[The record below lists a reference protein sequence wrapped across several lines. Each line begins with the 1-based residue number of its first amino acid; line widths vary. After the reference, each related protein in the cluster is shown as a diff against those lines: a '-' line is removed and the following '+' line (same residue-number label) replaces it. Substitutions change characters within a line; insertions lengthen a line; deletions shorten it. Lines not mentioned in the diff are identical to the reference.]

1 MRAVLTNFGTLGDV
15 QPFVALAVELKRH
28 GHHPVLAAA
37 PSYAGMAAAH
47 GLDFAPVGPDLRQ
60 AQSGITQAMMATP
73 DVLQNAGGMFQLFQ
87 PLAEALP
94 RMLEDLRAVCRGA
107 DVLISGRV
115 QPAARMVHDL
125 THVPFVTVL
134 VEHSGS
140 GGGNP
145 AFQAAVRAL
154 VNPLREAHRL
164 PPLENPLVD
173 GLSPQ
178 LVLTA
183 LSRHV
188 RPPPAD
194 LPPHHHTVGY
204 FFLDEPQ
211 FTPDAELAAFLEGGE
226 PPVVITFGSMTHED
240 PAALTDALVEGTVRA
255 GRRALVQ
262 HGWSGLGQRPL
273 PPTVRA
279 LGQVPHAWLLPRV
292 SCVVHHGGAGTT
304 GAAFRAG
311 VPQVVVPHTYD
322 QFTWGELV
330 QELGCG
336 GPAVPIHELS
346 AERLSGALGTVLTG
360 PDYREAAGRLGEAIR
375 SEHGTVKA
383 RGLIE
388 DLVRRVGLSAG
399 TGDGDAADEDSDEDE
414 ARQQRRRAALKQQRA
429 RKQDF

>member
-15 QPFVALAVELKRH
+15 QPFLALAVELKRH

-37 PSYAGMAAAH
+37 PSYRALAEPH
-47 GLDFAPVGPDLRQ
+47 GIDFAPVGPDLRQ
-60 AQSGITQAMMATP
+60 AQSVITQAMMATP
-73 DVLQNAGGMFQLFQ
+73 DVLQSAGGMFQLFQ
-87 PLAEALP
+87 PLYEALP
-94 RMLEDLRAVCRGA
+94 RMLEDLRAACRGV

-125 THVPFVTVL
+125 THLPFVTVL

-154 VNPLREAHRL
+154 VNPLRESHGL
-164 PPLENPLVD
+164 PPLDNPLVD

-204 FFLDEPQ
+204 FFLDEPH
-211 FTPDAELAAFLEGGE
+211 FTPDAELAAFLAEGE
-226 PPVVITFGSMTHED
+226 PPVCITFGSMTHED
-240 PAALTDALVEGTVRA
+240 PAALTDALVEGTARA
-255 GRRALVQ
+255 GRRALIQ
-262 HGWSGLGQRPL
+262 HGWSGLGQRAL

-311 VPQVVVPHTYD
+311 IPQVVVPHTYD

-336 GPAVPIHELS
+336 GQALPIGELTG
-346 AERLSGALGTVLTG
+346 ERLSVALETVLTG
-360 PDYREAAGRLGEAIR
+360 AHCREAAARLGESIR
-375 SEHGTVKA
+375 SEHGAAKA
-383 RGLIE
+383 RHLIE
-388 DLVRRVGLSAG
+388 DLVRRVGLTTAAEG
-399 TGDGDAADEDSDEDE
+399 EADAADDEGG

-429 RKQDF
+429 RKQDT

>member
-1 MRAVLTNFGTLGDV
+1 
-15 QPFVALAVELKRH
+15 
-28 GHHPVLAAA
+28 
-37 PSYAGMAAAH
+37 
-47 GLDFAPVGPDLRQ
+47 
-60 AQSGITQAMMATP
+60 
-73 DVLQNAGGMFQLFQ
+73 MFQLFQ

-94 RMLEDLRAVCRGA
+94 RMLEDLREVCRGA
-107 DVLISGRV
+107 DVLVSGRV
-115 QPAARMVHDL
+115 QPAARMVHDV

-145 AFQAAVRAL
+145 AFQAAVRSL
-154 VNPLREAHRL
+154 VNPLRDSLRL
-164 PPLENPLVD
+164 PPLDNPLVD

-204 FFLDEPQ
+204 FFLDEPH
-211 FTPDAELAAFLEGGE
+211 FTPDAELAAFLAEGE
-226 PPVVITFGSMTHED
+226 PPVCITFGSMTHEN

-255 GRRALVQ
+255 GHRALIQ
-262 HGWSGLGQRPL
+262 HGWSGLGQKPL
-273 PPTVRA
+273 PSTVRA

-292 SCVVHHGGAGTT
+292 SCIVHHGGAGTT

-336 GPAVPIHELS
+336 GPAVPIGELT
-346 AERLSGALGTVLTG
+346 AARLSEALGTVLTG
-360 PDYREAAGRLGEAIR
+360 TRYREAAALLGENIR
-375 SEHGTVKA
+375 SEHGAAKA
-383 RGLIE
+383 RHLIE

-399 TGDGDAADEDSDEDE
+399 TADGGATGEDADDDG

-429 RKQDF
+429 RKSET

>member
-15 QPFVALAVELKRH
+15 QPFLALAVELKRH

-37 PSYAGMAAAH
+37 PSYRAMAESH
-47 GLDFAPVGPDLRQ
+47 GIDFAPVGPDLRQ
-60 AQSGITQAMMATP
+60 AQSGITQAMMAAP
-73 DVLQNAGGMFQLFQ
+73 DVLQSAGGMFQLFQ
-87 PLAEALP
+87 PLMEALP
-94 RMLEDLRAVCRGA
+94 KMFEDLRAVCRGA
-107 DVLISGRV
+107 DVLVSGRV
-115 QPAARMVHDL
+115 QPAARMVHDV

-154 VNPLREAHRL
+154 VNPLRDSLRL

-188 RPPPAD
+188 RPPPTD

-204 FFLDEPQ
+204 FFLDEPH
-211 FTPDAELAAFLEGGE
+211 FTPDAELAAFLDAGE

-240 PAALTDALVEGTVRA
+240 PAALTDALVQGTVRA
-255 GRRALVQ
+255 GRRALIQ

-292 SCVVHHGGAGTT
+292 ACVVHHGGAGTT

-336 GPAVPIHELS
+336 GAAVPIGELS
-346 AERLSGALGTVLTG
+346 AERLAGALDTVLTG
-360 PDYREAAGRLGEAIR
+360 GHHREAAARLGEGIR
-375 SEHGTVKA
+375 SEHGAAKA
-383 RGLIE
+383 RHLIE

-399 TGDGDAADEDSDEDE
+399 TGDEGTADEESDDDS

-429 RKQDF
+429 RKQDT

>member
-1 MRAVLTNFGTLGDV
+1 MRAILTNFGTLGDV
-15 QPFVALAVELKRH
+15 QPFLALAVELKRH

-37 PSYAGMAAAH
+37 PSYGPMAAAH
-47 GLDFAPVGPDLRQ
+47 GIDFAPVGPDLRQ
-60 AQSGITQAMMATP
+60 AQSGITQAMMAAP
-73 DVLQNAGGMFQLFQ
+73 GVFQNAGGMLQLFQ

-94 RMLEDLRAVCRGA
+94 RMLEDLRAVCQGA
-107 DVLISGRV
+107 DVLVSGRV

-140 GGGNP
+140 GGGHP
-145 AFQAAVRAL
+145 AFQAAVRAV
-154 VNPLREAHRL
+154 VNPLRDSLRL

-188 RPPPAD
+188 RPPPTD
-194 LPPHHHTVGY
+194 LPPHHHTTGY
-204 FFLDEPQ
+204 FFLDAPA
-211 FTPDAELAAFLEGGE
+211 FTPDAELAAFLEAGE
-226 PPVVITFGSMTHED
+226 PPVCITFGSMTHED
-240 PAALTDALVEGTVRA
+240 PAALTDALVEGTARA
-255 GRRALVQ
+255 GRRALLQ

-279 LGQVPHAWLLPRV
+279 LGEVPHAWLFPRV
-292 SCVVHHGGAGTT
+292 AGVVHHGGAGTT

-330 QELGCG
+330 QALGCG

-346 AERLSGALGTVLTG
+346 AGRLSDALGSMA
-360 PDYREAAGRLGEAIR
+360 DHREAAARLGEALR
-375 SEHGTVKA
+375 SEHGTAKA

-399 TGDGDAADEDSDEDE
+399 TDEDSDEDE
-414 ARQQRRRAALKQQRA
+414 ARQQRRRATLRQQRA
-429 RKQDF
+429 RKQDI

>member
-15 QPFVALAVELKRH
+15 QPFLALAVELKRH

-37 PSYAGMAAAH
+37 PSYRAMAESL
-47 GLDFAPVGPDLRQ
+47 GIDFAPVGPDLRQ
-60 AQSGITQAMMATP
+60 AQSGITQAMMAAP
-73 DVLQNAGGMFQLFQ
+73 DVLQSTGGMFQLFQ

-94 RMLEDLRAVCRGA
+94 RMLEDLREVCRGA
-107 DVLISGRV
+107 DVLVSGRV

-154 VNPLREAHRL
+154 VNPLRDSLRL

-204 FFLDEPQ
+204 FFLDEPD
-211 FTPDAELAAFLEGGE
+211 FTPDAELAAFLAEGE
-226 PPVVITFGSMTHED
+226 PPVCITFGSMTHED
-240 PAALTDALVEGTVRA
+240 PAALTDALVEGSVRA
-255 GRRALVQ
+255 GRRALIQ
-262 HGWSGLGQRPL
+262 HGWSGLGQRTL

-336 GPAVPIHELS
+336 GPAVPIGELS
-346 AERLSGALGTVLTG
+346 AVRLSEALDTVLTATR
-360 PDYREAAGRLGEAIR
+360 YREAAALLGENLR
-375 SEHGTVKA
+375 SEHGAAKA
-383 RGLIE
+383 RHLIE
-388 DLVRRVGLSAG
+388 DLVRRVGLSTA
-399 TGDGDAADEDSDEDE
+399 TADDGAADEATDDDG

-429 RKQDF
+429 RKTET

>member
-37 PSYAGMAAAH
+37 PSYRAMAEAH

-73 DVLQNAGGMFQLFQ
+73 DVLQSTGGMAQLFQ
-87 PLAEALP
+87 PLAAALP
-94 RMLEDLRAVCRGA
+94 RMLEDLREVCRGA

-115 QPAARMVHDL
+115 QPAARMVHDV

-154 VNPLREAHRL
+154 VNPLRDSLRL
-164 PPLENPLVD
+164 PPLDNPLVD

-204 FFLDEPQ
+204 FFLDAPD
-211 FTPDAELAAFLEGGE
+211 FTPDAELAAFLAEGE
-226 PPVVITFGSMTHED
+226 PPVLITFGSMTHGD

-255 GRRALVQ
+255 GRRALIQ
-262 HGWSGLGQRPL
+262 HGWSGLGQKPL
-273 PPTVRA
+273 PSTVRA

-292 SCVVHHGGAGTT
+292 SCIVHHGGAGTT

-330 QELGCG
+330 RELDCG
-336 GPAVPIHELS
+336 GPAIPIHELT
-346 AERLSGALGTVLTG
+346 AARLSDALGTVLAATH
-360 PDYREAAGRLGEAIR
+360 REAAARLGEHLR
-375 SEHGTVKA
+375 SEHGAAKA
-383 RGLIE
+383 RHLIE
-388 DLVRRVGLSAG
+388 DLVHRVGLSPGMA
-399 TGDGDAADEDSDEDE
+399 DGGAADDTADDDGG
-414 ARQQRRRAALKQQRA
+414 RQQRRRAALKQQRA
-429 RKQDF
+429 RKTET

>member
-1 MRAVLTNFGTLGDV
+1 MRAVLTNFGSLGDV
-15 QPFVALAVELKRH
+15 QPFLNLAVELKRH

-37 PSYAGMAAAH
+37 PSYRAIAEPH
-47 GLDFAPVGPDLRQ
+47 GIDFAPVGPDLRQ
-60 AQSGITQAMMATP
+60 AQTAITQTVMMTP
-73 DVLQNAGGMFQLFQ
+73 DVFQSTGDLSQLFQ
-87 PLAEALP
+87 PLSEALP

-125 THVPFVTVL
+125 THIPFVSVL
-134 VEHSGS
+134 VEHTGS

-154 VNPLREAHRL
+154 VNPLRDSLRL
-164 PPLENPLVD
+164 PPLDNPMVD

-194 LPPHHHTVGY
+194 APPHHHTVGY
-204 FFLDEPQ
+204 FYLDEPH
-211 FTPDAELAAFLEGGE
+211 FTPDPELAAFLAQGE
-226 PPVVITFGSMTHED
+226 PPVYFTFGSLTYDD
-240 PAALTDALVEGTVRA
+240 PAALTDALVESTVRS
-255 GRRALVQ
+255 GRRALIQ
-262 HGWSGLGQRPL
+262 QGWSGLGQRIL

-279 LGQVPHAWLLPRV
+279 VGPVPYAWLLPRV
-292 SCVVHHGGAGTT
+292 SCVVHHGGSGTT
-304 GAAFRAG
+304 GYAFRAG
-311 VPQVVVPHTYD
+311 IPQVVAPHVYD

-330 QELGCG
+330 HELGCG
-336 GPAVPIHELS
+336 GPPLSMGELT
-346 AERLSGALGTVLTG
+346 AERLSGVIDRVLTEAR
-360 PDYREAAGRLGEAIR
+360 YREAAARLGEHIR
-375 SEHGTVKA
+375 SEHGAAKA
-383 RGLIE
+383 RHLIE

-399 TGDGDAADEDSDEDE
+399 TGSEGDVDEESDDDG

-429 RKQDF
+429 RKQDI

>member
-15 QPFVALAVELKRH
+15 QPFLALAVELKRH

-37 PSYAGMAAAH
+37 PSYGPMAAAQ
-47 GLDFAPVGPDLRQ
+47 GIDFAPVGPDLRQ
-60 AQSGITQAMMATP
+60 AQSGITQAMMAAP
-73 DVLQNAGGMFQLFQ
+73 GVFQDAGGMLQLFQ

-107 DVLISGRV
+107 DVLVSGRV

-125 THVPFVTVL
+125 TQVPFVTVL

-140 GGGNP
+140 GGGHP
-145 AFQAAVRAL
+145 AFQAAVRGL
-154 VNPLREAHRL
+154 VNPLRDSLRL
-164 PPLENPLVD
+164 PPLDNPLVD

-194 LPPHHHTVGY
+194 LPPHHHTTGY
-204 FFLDEPQ
+204 FFLDEPG
-211 FTPDAELAAFLEGGE
+211 FTPDAELAAFLDAGE
-226 PPVVITFGSMTHED
+226 PPVCITFGSMTHED
-240 PAALTDALVEGTVRA
+240 PAALTDALVEGSVRA
-255 GRRALVQ
+255 GRRALIQ
-262 HGWSGLGQRPL
+262 HGWSGLGHKPL

-279 LGQVPHAWLLPRV
+279 LGQVPHAWLFPRV
-292 SCVVHHGGAGTT
+292 AGVVHHGGAGTT

-336 GPAVPIHELS
+336 GPAIPIQELS
-346 AERLSGALGTVLTG
+346 AGRLSEALGAL
-360 PDYREAAGRLGEAIR
+360 PARQEAAARLGEAIR
-375 SEHGTVKA
+375 SEHGAAKA

-399 TGDGDAADEDSDEDE
+399 TDEDSDEDE
-414 ARQQRRRAALKQQRA
+414 ARQQRRRATLRQQRA
-429 RKQDF
+429 RKQDI